1 MSSQSIILYDY
12 EELFNI
18 LDEIK
23 EILRFNLFNIKIKD
37 EELVFN
43 EKKYGNFLILVKENS
58 NVENVLTN
66 ISENKI
72 IKLEKCPI
80 KVEKLIE
87 TLNVKLLK
95 QEYNFKSE
103 INLDKYKLDL
113 NSRVIKKSDKKLK
126 LTEKEINI
134 ILFLKSKDKP
144 QKIEILQ
151 KEVWGYLSELE
162 THTVETHVYRLRK
175 KIKDIFCDDHFIIS
189 EKNGYTIQS
198 K

>member
-1 MSSQSIILYDY
+1 MNSQNIIIYDY
-12 EELFNI
+12 DEIFNI
-18 LDEIK
+18 LNEIK
-23 EILRFNLFNIKIKD
+23 EILKFNLIYIKKSDKQLTIDENI
-37 EELVFN
+37 
-43 EKKYGNFLILVKENS
+43 YGNFLILVKEN
-58 NVENVLTN
+58 NNIKKILPTIYTN
-66 ISENKI
+66 RIVKI
-72 IKLEKCPI
+72 KNYPI
-80 KVEKLIE
+80 KMENLID
-87 TLNVKLLK
+87 TLNVQLLK

-175 KIKDIFCDDHFIIS
+175 KIKDIFGDDHFIIS